1 MYVTSGSD
9 QYVLNLAKDLSA
21 KNMKGFAQTT
31 TRGVPLVYDVTIQ
44 ATGGGSAAG
53 GSVSAW
59 YTVPN
64 TWMYRNGAVKLHYA
78 REKQFANMEIDD
90 NDRGRYDETIRY
102 TWFDEY
108 KGAGSSTWEV
118 MPLHGLNATGGS
130 SAALQGG
137 EWDYTQILTNTD
149 SGGFFV
155 KLIGKHDPVTVDEEN
170 TFYTMDAMSL
180 VPYYLNS
187 RRKVPSDDPDIGPA
201 DHNIHDQ
208 ILMAGR
214 DSDELQDN
222 MQILV
227 DDQADQPP
235 YAYGDEP
242 HWIDFTRPTLVG
254 STNTFD
260 QVNSTDTIR
269 LKAPFGLIATT
280 FVLSGSN
287 QTIYTVKVN
296 SIKPMVVK

>member
-1 MYVTSGSD
+1 M
-9 QYVLNLAKDLSA
+9 NLAKDLSA

-31 TRGVPLVYDVTIQ
+31 TRGVPLVYDVTINVNGVG
-44 ATGGGSAAG
+44 TDPGGSATAF
-53 GSVSAW
+53 

-78 REKQFANMEIDD
+78 REKQFDNMEIDD

-118 MPLHGLNATGGS
+118 LPLHGLNATGGAT
-130 SAALQGG
+130 AALQGG

-149 SGGFFV
+149 AGGFYV

-208 ILMAGR
+208 ILLAGR

-222 MQILV
+222 MQALV

-242 HWIDFTRPTLVG
+242 HWIDFTRPSCVG
-254 STNTFD
+254 TTHTFD
-260 QVNSTDTIR
+260 SVTSSDSIR
-269 LKAPFGLIATT
+269 IRAPFGLIGLG
-280 FVLSGSN
+280 FQKSGSVESALV
-287 QTIYTVKVN
+287 VKVN